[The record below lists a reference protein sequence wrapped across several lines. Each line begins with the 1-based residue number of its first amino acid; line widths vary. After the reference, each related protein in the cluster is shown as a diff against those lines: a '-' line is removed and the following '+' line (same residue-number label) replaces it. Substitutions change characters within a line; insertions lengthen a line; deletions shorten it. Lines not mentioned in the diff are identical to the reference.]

1 MCVRGIGRSCG
12 CEICEATTSRYV
24 DWLGNIVE
32 EEDEYIFPWEGDDDW
47 EDDEAED
54 DEETEEE
61 DEEE

>member
-12 CEICEATTSRYV
+12 CEICEAKSGWFI

-32 EEDEYIFPWEGDDDW
+32 IEEEDLYDLEGS
-47 EDDEAED
+47 D
-54 DEETEEE
+54 DEEN

>member
-12 CEICEATTSRYV
+12 CEICEARTSWYV

-32 EEDEYIFPWEGDDDW
+32 EGEDEEFPGFEDDDLFTC
-47 EDDEAED
+47 DDD
-54 DEETEEE
+54 EE